1 VAILQ
6 NVLALILAGAGS
18 IVFPQAGPPLD
29 LDPDRAHIRIFAP
42 SHWGLKFYG
51 RSDLSG
57 DPVVELTDEGLRID
71 GRVVCRWPGG
81 RWDERRETEMVLGYS
96 SVDAG
101 VYRPCV
107 PPGLPLISTWS
118 DSGRGTAAIYV
129 EVAARREAIVESRWG
144 ARRLYLDL
152 NTLPGDPREPI
163 PDASLRL
170 RTRGF
175 LGWEWLLSK
184 HEEQRQTHAA
194 YSRLLREPAFRH
206 FMDGVRS
213 CLTSKHVPGCL
224 VPFVGSP
231 FYHRDAAAALGKD
244 GHVTA
249 AELVRYAWAA
259 VGESGGTGKA
269 WDDLRSCLL
278 DGEPISVTQSTVQLS
293 GAVVCDVERGPNAW
307 KLTAFFAGG

>member
-1 VAILQ
+1 MTILR
-6 NVLALILAGAGS
+6 NVLALMLAGVAS
-18 IVFPQAGPPLD
+18 IVIPQAGPPLD
-29 LDPDRAHIRIFAP
+29 LNPDRAHIWIFAP
-42 SHWGLKFYG
+42 SHWNLEFYG

-57 DPVVELTDEGLRID
+57 EPVVELTDEGLRID
-71 GRVVCRWPGG
+71 GRVVCPWPGG
-81 RWDERRETEMVLGYS
+81 RWDEGRKMNMVLGYT

-107 PPGLPLISTWS
+107 PPGLPLISTRS
-118 DSGRGTAAIYV
+118 DSGLGVAAVYV
-129 EVAARREAIVESRWG
+129 EVVARRGAIVESRWG

-163 PDASLRL
+163 PDASLR
-170 RTRGF
+170 TRGF
-175 LGWEWLLSK
+175 PGWEWLLSK

-194 YSRLLREPAFRH
+194 YARLLREPAFRH

-213 CLTSKHVPGCL
+213 CLTSKQVPGCL
-224 VPFVGSP
+224 VPFVKSP
-231 FYHRDAAAALGKD
+231 FYHTDAAAALGKD
-244 GHVTA
+244 SHVTA

-278 DGEPISVTQSTVQLS
+278 DGEPVSVTESTVQLS
-293 GAVVCDVERGPNAW
+293 GAVVCNVERRPSGW
-307 KLTAFFAGG
+307 KLTAFFVSP